1 MKPILFMI
9 HILVAIALIG
19 LILLQNSKG
28 GLQSGIGGG
37 EMYRSRRG
45 AERIVFTGTIVIG
58 ILFFITSILTLIIH

>member
-1 MKPILFMI
+1 MKIPILII
-9 HILVAIALIG
+9 HTLVTVTLIG

-45 AERIVFTGTIVIG
+45 AERIVFIGTVVFG
-58 ILFFITSILTLIIH
+58 VLFFITSMVSLFVK